1 MIKSSEQSI
10 VNSRQFKK
18 TGYYLFVLF
27 FLFTIQCSLFTV
39 HCFAQDDVNVTAD
52 YLEYPAETNMYIAKG
67 SVKIIY
73 GDAVL
78 TADEAYL
85 NKTTGEATAAGH
97 VVYEDLEAVVTA
109 EKMELNFMT
118 RRGTLYSG
126 NIFYKLR
133 NYHIQGGDVSKT
145 GEQTFSINKATATTC
160 DAIPPEWYFK
170 GRDIKITLH
179 ESVKAKDATFYVKG
193 VPIFYTP
200 YLWAP
205 LLEERQTGLLI
216 PHVGFNNKKGFMYKQ
231 GFFWAIEKNRDA
243 TVYLDYLSKQGI
255 GKGLDY
261 RFIESPETNGELWVY
276 HLRDSYLSRDFLEF
290 KSYYNQKLPAGISGY
305 SKLHFVNS
313 FDYYRQLESTS
324 INRVGLSAWQYD
336 VFGVGFEERLQKYL
350 ESDIQLS
357 KPSSGG
363 RTYVLGQYRQSLEE
377 SSGDIPQS
385 LPEAGFILNTRSK
398 GPFSLNMSFTGTNF
412 WRKEGQEGQRLDIYP
427 NAYFSYGRT
436 VNFTQKIGVRETAYF
451 LKGGSENTTREIFDL
466 KSGLTT
472 RFYRNYES
480 VMHVIEP
487 SLEYVHVPAV
497 NHDDIPEFDSVDSM
511 PQTSDFVYSLTN
523 RFAGNASSNSE
534 ARFRLSQSY
543 SMLNV
548 GRPFAPVL
556 AEVDLSSKKLDVDVN
571 ASYDVYDKTVTET
584 IASVTVKGE
593 KGSAGIGKSFRRST
607 RLDQYSVEAGLHDFL
622 KVRGKT
628 LPIDLSGRLW
638 YDVKGAGVQE
648 LNIKT
653 VYKSQCWG
661 ITIAYIKKPAE
672 YQITLG
678 IEFRGFGSIKIG

>member
-1 MIKSSEQSI
+1 MIKNSCQLI
-10 VNSRQFKK
+10 VNSHQFKK
-18 TGYYLFVLF
+18 TGFFLF
-27 FLFTIQCSLFTV
+27 FLFTFHFSLFTF
-39 HCFAQDDVNVTAD
+39 HCFAQDDVNITAD
-52 YLEYPAETNMYIAKG
+52 KLEYPAETNMYIAKG
-67 SVKIIY
+67 SVKIVY

-118 RRGTLYSG
+118 RLGTLYNG
-126 NIFYKLR
+126 NIFYKSR
-133 NYHIQGGDVSKT
+133 NYHV
-145 GEQTFSINKATATTC
+145 
-160 DAIPPEWYFK
+160 
-170 GRDIKITLH
+170 KITLH
-179 ESVKAKDATFYVKG
+179 ESVKAKDAVFYVKG
-193 VPIFYTP
+193 MPLFYTP
-200 YLWAP
+200 YFWAP

-216 PHVGFNNKKGFMYKQ
+216 PHVGFNNTKGFMYKQ
-231 GFFWAIEKNRDA
+231 GFFWAIERNRDA
-243 TVYLDYLSKQGI
+243 TVYLDYFSKKGI

-261 RFIESPETNGELWVY
+261 RFIESPETSGELWVY
-276 HLRDSYLSRDFLEF
+276 HLRDSDLKRDFLEL
-290 KSYYNQKLPAGISGY
+290 KSYYNQELPAGMSGY

-313 FDYYRQLESTS
+313 FDYYKKLESTS
-324 INRVGLSAWQYD
+324 ANRVGLSSWQYD

-357 KPSSGG
+357 KPFSGG

-385 LPEAGFILNTRSK
+385 LPEAGFILNTKSK

-412 WRKEGQEGQRLDIYP
+412 WRKEGLEGQRLDIYP
-427 NAYFSYGRT
+427 NAYFSYGRV
-436 VNFTQKIGVRETAYF
+436 VNFTQKVGLRETAYF
-451 LKGGSENTTREIFDL
+451 LKDSGENANREIFDL
-466 KSGLTT
+466 RSGLTT
-472 RFYRNYES
+472 RFYRDYES
-480 VMHVIEP
+480 VMHLIEP
-487 SLEYVHVPAV
+487 SLEYVQVPAV

-523 RFAGNASSNSE
+523 RFSGNASNGSD

-543 SMLNV
+543 SLLNV
-548 GRPFAPVL
+548 ERPFAPVL
-556 AEVDLSSKKLDVDVN
+556 AEVDLSSKKLDVDVS
-571 ASYDVYDKTVTET
+571 ASYDVYDRTVTET
-584 IASVTVKGE
+584 ITSVTVKGK
-593 KGSAGIGKSFRRST
+593 KGSAGIGKNFRRST
-607 RLDQYSVEAGLHDFL
+607 KLDQYSVEAGLHDFL

-628 LPIDLSGRLW
+628 LPVDLSGRLW

-661 ITIAYIKKPAE
+661 ITVAYIKKPSE
-672 YQITLG
+672 YQITVG
-678 IEFRGFGSIKIG
+678 IEFRGFGSIKVG